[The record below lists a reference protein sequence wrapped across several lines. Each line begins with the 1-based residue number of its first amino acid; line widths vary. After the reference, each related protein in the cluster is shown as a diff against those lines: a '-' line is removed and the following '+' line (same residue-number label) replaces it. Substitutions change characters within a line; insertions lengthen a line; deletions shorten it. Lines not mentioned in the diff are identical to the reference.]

1 MGLVDLGRRR
11 LGWQEDA
18 ALVASVRLERN
29 GDEIQIRSINH
40 DAVAHARALLE
51 AVAGVV
57 EASRLTGSD
66 AVLADCGFSHEGRR
80 WVRDVV
86 AAPAPASSV
95 SAVTLGELEA
105 AIRSAWGSDTTD
117 EPELWS
123 GENPALGQCAV
134 TALVV
139 REYLGGEIV
148 VAGVVRDGR
157 RVGRLPGTGFRRASR
172 WTSPGSSS
180 ARARRSRSRACP
192 TSCSRS
198 AIPSATRCSASGAR
212 RSSGRANG
220 ARPPA

>member
-29 GDEIQIRSINH
+29 GDEIQIRSIDH

-51 AVAGVV
+51 AVAGIV

-66 AVLADCGFSHEGRR
+66 AVLGDCGFSHDGRR

-86 AAPAPASSV
+86 AAPAPESAV

-117 EPELWS
+117 EPGLWS
-123 GENPALGQCAV
+123 RENPALGQCAV

-139 REYLGGEIV
+139 RDHLGGEIV

-157 RVGRLPGTGFRRASR
+157 RVGRHAWNRLPSGLAVDVTREQFRAGETFEEPHVPDFLLTERHPERYALLAER
-172 WTSPGSSS
+172 VE
-180 ARARRSRSRACP
+180 AKL
-192 TSCSRS
+192 
-198 AIPSATRCSASGAR
+198 
-212 RSSGRANG
+212 
-220 ARPPA
+220 RPR